1 MLREVN
7 KKREREILYDA
18 TYTQNLKNNEF
29 TDMEN
34 RQAVGKKWQGWGQ
47 EKGMKADKG
56 TNFQLQDK

>member
-34 RQAVGKKWQGWGQ
+34 RLVVGKKWQGWG
-47 EKGMKADKG
+47 
-56 TNFQLQDK
+56 